1 MKLRALLR
9 VRFRALLAMFG
20 QQKKGNSNGVV
31 VGITMG
37 ILLLVLLAFFSV
49 SFYGL
54 SLVYRAQGLDWLY
67 FALAGLFSLAMG
79 VLGTVFSTQ
88 NQLYAAK
95 DNDLMLS
102 LPLRPGEILLGRIIP
117 LLTMTAA
124 FCWVVLLPAGCC
136 YALTGGFRLGALA
149 LFLLEMLALPVLAQA
164 ICCLLGWLLHLLL
177 SRMNQSV
184 ASIVFMVAYFVLYYW
199 FISSVSEKLVT
210 ALTENGQVIAQTI
223 RSWVWPFY
231 AFGQGACGGIL
242 HALGFLGIC
251 AAAAGIIYLLLSAT
265 FLKTARQS
273 RRSKQRAL
281 RWGQIKSTSAFRA
294 MLRREGRR
302 FVGSPVY
309 LTNSGM
315 GIVMMILISVAAVI
329 FRRQVMEIVMLFG
342 SFRTAVVCVCVTFFG
357 SMVCITPP
365 SVSLEGKTIW
375 ILRSMPVS
383 GKQVLQAKLAFHCLL
398 AMGPAILCGAVL
410 AAVVGCSWL
419 EILICMLFAGV
430 FIWLDGSLGL
440 VCGLQ
445 WAKLDWIS
453 EAEPCKQSAAIVVP
467 MLGLMAFSL
476 VLGALVFGLQSF
488 LSLNLALLIITLL
501 MAAGAWLLCGWLFR
515 AGVRKWETLV

>member
-1 MKLRALLR
+1 MRLRALLR

-20 QQKKGNSNGVV
+20 QKKKGNANGVV

-37 ILLLVLLAFFSV
+37 ILLLVLLAFFSA
-49 SFYGL
+49 SFFSL
-54 SLVYRAQGLDWLY
+54 SALYRAQGLDWFY
-67 FALAGLFSLAMG
+67 FSLAGLLSLAMG

-88 NQLYAAK
+88 NQLYSAK

-136 YALTGGFRLGALA
+136 YALTGGFPLGALA
-149 LFLLEMLALPVLAQA
+149 LFLLEMLSLPVLAQA

-199 FISSVSEKLVT
+199 FISSVSDELVT
-210 ALTENGQVIAQTI
+210 ALTENGQAIAQAI
-223 RSWVWPFY
+223 QSWVWPFY
-231 AFGQGACGGIL
+231 AFGLGACGGIL
-242 HALGFLGIC
+242 YALGFLGIC
-251 AAAAGIIYLLLSAT
+251 AASAGIIYLLLSAT
-265 FLKTARQS
+265 FLQSARQS

-281 RWGQIKSTSAFRA
+281 EWGQIKSSSAFRA
-294 MLRREGRR
+294 MLLREGRR
-302 FVGSPVY
+302 FVGLPVY

-315 GIVMMILISVAAVI
+315 GIVMMLLISVAAVI
-329 FRRQVMEIVMLFG
+329 FRQQIADVVVLFG
-342 SFRTAVVCVCVTFFG
+342 SFRTAIVCVCVAFFG
-357 SMVCITPP
+357 STVCISSP

-375 ILRSMPVS
+375 ILQSMPVS

-398 AMGPAILCGAVL
+398 AMGPTALCGAVL
-410 AAVVGCSWL
+410 AAVAGCSWL
-419 EILICMLFAGV
+419 EILICVLFALA
-430 FIWLDGSLGL
+430 FSWLDGSLGL

-453 EAEPCKQSAAIVVP
+453 ETEPCKQSAAVMVP
-467 MLGLMAFSL
+467 MLGLMVFSMVL
-476 VLGALVFGLQSF
+476 VVLVIGLQSI
-488 LSLNLALLIITLL
+488 LPLHLALLVVTLL
-501 MAAGAWLLCGWLFR
+501 MAAAAGLLCCWLFR
-515 AGVRKWETLV
+515 SGVRKWETLG